1 MKKKFTLSCYCI
13 VVACLICSCGLEKT
27 DYPDLIIH
35 NAKVYTVDADR
46 SIHEAISIT
55 DGLIS
60 NLGTSKDILSNQD
73 ANTEILDAQGA
84 LVLPGLIEGHGHFSG
99 LGQSLMNLN
108 FLKSKSWDEIV
119 EMVRQRVN
127 EVDTGEWIIGRGW
140 HQEKWEET
148 PHDHVHGYPRHF
160 DLSEIAPDNPV
171 MLRHASGH
179 GLIANKKAM
188 DLAGVTNETQ
198 DPSGGAII
206 RDRDGEAIGVFEER
220 AMEIIRNA
228 YNYYL
233 EEQTD
238 EQKLQEWYDGIEL
251 AQKECL
257 TNGITSFQ
265 DAGAQFPELERY
277 TRLAEEGNMD
287 IRLWSMVRHSSKDL
301 KGKLKDIRM
310 IDVGGGYF
318 TCRAI
323 KTAVDGALG
332 SFGAWLIE
340 PYADK
345 PGFVGQNTYEIE
357 EVDAIAKLALA
368 ADMQLC
374 VHAIGDKANQVVLD
388 LMEPYYEKSTN
399 KDLRWR
405 IEHSQHLHPDDIPR
419 FGELGVIAS
428 MQGIHC
434 TSDSPYV
441 EKRLGEQRAREGAYN
456 WRAILDSGGLVTNG
470 TDAPVEDIDP
480 IESYY
485 ASVTRKR
492 VDSDIPFFP
501 ENKMT
506 REEGIYSYTM
516 ANAIAAFEEETK
528 GSLEIGKYGDITI
541 LSEDW
546 LTCSDDEIL
555 DTKILYTIVEGDIRY
570 AHSDN

>member
-1 MKKKFTLSCYCI
+1 MKKKFALSSCCMI
-13 VVACLICSCGLEKT
+13 VACLFYSCGLEKT

-35 NAKVYTVDADR
+35 NAKVYTVDAQK
-46 SIHEAISIT
+46 STYEAISIT

-60 NLGTSKDILSNQD
+60 HLGSSEEILSTQD
-73 ANTEILDAQGA
+73 PSTEILDAQGA

-119 EMVRQRVN
+119 EMVKQRVS
-127 EVDTGEWIIGRGW
+127 EVDTGVWIMGRGW

-188 DLAGVTNETQ
+188 DIAGVTNETQ

-233 EEQTD
+233 EEQSD
-238 EQKLQEWYDGIEL
+238 EQKIKEWYDGIAL
-251 AQKECL
+251 AQNECL

-265 DAGAQFPELERY
+265 DAGAQFAELERY
-277 TRLAEEGNMD
+277 TQLAEEGNMD

-301 KGKLKDIRM
+301 EGKLSDIRM

-340 PYADK
+340 PYDDK

-357 EVDAIAKLALA
+357 EVEDIAKLALA

-388 LMEPYYEKSTN
+388 LMEPYYQNSSN

-456 WRAILDSGGLVTNG
+456 WRAIIDSGGLVTNG

-501 ENKMT
+501 ENKMS

-528 GSLEIGKYGDITI
+528 GSLEVGKYGDITI

-570 AHSDN
+570 AHSED

>member
-1 MKKKFTLSCYCI
+1 M
-13 VVACLICSCGLEKT
+13 E
-27 DYPDLIIH
+27 
-35 NAKVYTVDADR
+35 
-46 SIHEAISIT
+46 
-55 DGLIS
+55 
-60 NLGTSKDILSNQD
+60 
-73 ANTEILDAQGA
+73 GA
-84 LVLPGLIEGHGHFSG
+84 FVIPGLIEGHGHFSG

-140 HQEKWEET
+140 HQEKWTET

-179 GLIANKKAM
+179 GLIANEKAM
-188 DLAGVTNETQ
+188 DIAGVTKETA
-198 DPSGGAII
+198 DPAGGAIV

-220 AMEIIRNA
+220 AMEIIRSA

-238 EQKLQEWYDGIEL
+238 EQKIKEWYDGIAL
-251 AQKECL
+251 AQEECL
-257 TNGITSFQ
+257 ANGITSFQ
-265 DAGAQFPELERY
+265 DAGARFEELDRY
-277 TRLAEEGNMD
+277 KEMAVDGKMD
-287 IRLWSMVRHSSKDL
+287 IRLWSMVRHSSEEMR
-301 KGKLKDIRM
+301 GKLADLRT
-310 IDVGGGYF
+310 IDAGDGYF

-323 KTAVDGALG
+323 KTEVDGALG
-332 SFGAWLIE
+332 SFGAWLLN

-345 PGFVGQNTYEIE
+345 PDFVGQNTTEID
-357 EVDAIAKLALA
+357 EVDQIAKLALQ

-388 LMEPYYEKSTN
+388 LMEKHYSAHPDQ
-399 KDLRWR
+399 DLRWR

-419 FGELGVIAS
+419 FGQLGVIAS

-441 EKRLGEQRAREGAYN
+441 EKRLGRKRSQEGAYN
-456 WRAILDSGGLVTNG
+456 WRAILDSGGIVTNG

-492 VDSDIPFFP
+492 ADGGEAFFP
-501 ENKMT
+501 ENKMS
-506 REEGIYSYTM
+506 REEAIYSYTM
-516 ANAIAAFEEETK
+516 ANAIAGFQEDKK
-528 GSLEIGKYGDITI
+528 GSIEVGKYADLTI

-546 LTCSDDEIL
+546 LTCSDDAIL
-555 DTKILYTIVEGDIRY
+555 ETKVLYTIVDGDIRY
-570 AHSDN
+570 QSKEGK

>member
-1 MKKKFTLSCYCI
+1 MRSTCI
-13 VVACLICSCGLEKT
+13 LFISLVLVISACKT
-27 DYPDLIIH
+27 DGEQQHPDMIIH
-35 NAKVYTVDADR
+35 NAKVYTVDDAQ
-46 SIHEAISIT
+46 SISEAVSVT
-55 DGLIS
+55 DGRITMI
-60 NLGTSKDILSNQD
+60 GTSEEILSTKGEGTQLVD
-73 ANTEILDAQGA
+73 IAGA
-84 LVLPGLIEGHGHFSG
+84 LVIPGLIEGHGHFSG

-108 FLKSKSWDEIV
+108 FLKSKTWDEIV

-140 HQEKWEET
+140 HQEKWTET

-179 GLIANKKAM
+179 GLIANQKAM
-188 DLAGVTNETQ
+188 DIAGVNKETA
-198 DPSGGAII
+198 DPAGGAIV

-238 EQKLQEWYDGIEL
+238 EQKLKEWFEGIAL
-251 AQKECL
+251 AQQACL
-257 TNGITSFQ
+257 SNGITSFQ
-265 DAGAQFPELERY
+265 DAGARFEEIDRY
-277 TRLAEEGNMD
+277 KTMAKDGKMD
-287 IRLWSMVRHSSKDL
+287 IRLWSMVRHSSADMDGRL
-301 KGKLKDIRM
+301 SSLRTVDAGD
-310 IDVGGGYF
+310 GYF
-318 TCRAI
+318 TCNAI
-323 KTAVDGALG
+323 KTEVDGALG
-332 SFGAWLIE
+332 SFGAWLLQ

-345 PGFVGQNTYEIE
+345 PDFVGQNTTEIE
-357 EVDAIAKLALA
+357 EVDAIARLALA

-388 LMEPYYEKSTN
+388 LMEKHYAQHPDKE
-399 KDLRWR
+399 LRWR

-441 EKRLGEQRAREGAYN
+441 EKRLGHKRSQEGAYN
-456 WRAILDSGGLVTNG
+456 WRAILDSGGIVTNG
-470 TDAPVEDIDP
+470 TDAPVEDISP

-485 ASVTRKR
+485 ATVTRKR
-492 VDSDIPFFP
+492 VDGGDAFFP
-501 ENKMT
+501 ENKMS
-506 REEGIYSYTM
+506 RAEAIYSYTM
-516 ANAIAAFEEETK
+516 ANAIAAFEEEKK
-528 GSLEIGKYGDITI
+528 GSIEVGKYADFTV

-546 LTCSDDEIL
+546 LTCTDDAIL
-555 DTKILYTIVEGDIRY
+555 DTKILYTIVDGEIRY
-570 AHSDN
+570 QHKDEK